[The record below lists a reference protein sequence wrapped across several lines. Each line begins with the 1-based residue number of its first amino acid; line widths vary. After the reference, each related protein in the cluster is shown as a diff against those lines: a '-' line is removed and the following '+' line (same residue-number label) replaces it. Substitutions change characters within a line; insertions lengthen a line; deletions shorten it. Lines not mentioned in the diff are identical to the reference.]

1 MKIKDIIG
9 TLDYDTIIKVTNRKD
24 GVVFRGYSDEM
35 SEEIADFRI
44 VSVKVFNNDVTK
56 VTGFEIWAVK

>member
-9 TLDYDTIIKVTNRKD
+9 ALDCDTIIKVTNRRD

-35 SEEIADFRI
+35 SEEIANFRI
-44 VSVKVFNNDVTK
+44 VTVKTFNNEVTK
-56 VTGFEIWAVK
+56 VTGFDIWAVR